1 VGRVHD
7 MPMEILLPILPS
19 LLLFLELSAKLT
31 ADVLG
36 SNLNEKLERDIN
48 FRKDCR
54 MILRYYI

>member
-1 VGRVHD
+1 MR
-7 MPMEILLPILPS
+7 MEILLPILPS
-19 LLLFLELSAKLT
+19 LLLFLEPSAKLT

-48 FRKDCR
+48 FGKDCR